1 MRKNKGKSKSKGRPK
16 KEKRDFAPTAF
27 SIFQTAT
34 GVKQFKEQRH
44 SAQHHSRSGR
54 GR

>member
-1 MRKNKGKSKSKGRPK
+1 MSKTKGKSKSKGRPK
-16 KEKRDFAPTAF
+16 REKRDFGQTAF

-44 SAQHHSRSGR
+44 SAQRHSRSGR